1 MKKFIYIFLIIFSFS
16 YCEYI
21 GVGISQYSG
30 RIDWATLSQNV
41 DFVMLSCLNLLGGF
55 NQKFENSYINAKN
68 YGIQVGALWSSNVNK
83 KEDVAREAKYCLE
96 FIKEKQFEY
105 PIFFS
110 SLFDN
115 GELLDTFCTVLEK
128 AGYYCGLYIDD
139 YSLSYY
145 DENILNKYTV
155 WLSRDTFEEPSVPH
169 SIWQT
174 SLKKYPGIDGIV
186 DISNTDFGTFMKENH
201 LNGF

>member
-41 DFVMLSCLNLLGGF
+41 DFVMLSCLNLLGGY
-55 NQKFENSYINAKN
+55 NQKFENSYVNAKN

-83 KEDVAREAKYCLE
+83 KEDAAREAKYCLE

-110 SLFDN
+110 SFFNN
-115 GELLDTFCTVLEK
+115 GELLDTFCTVLE
-128 AGYYCGLYIDD
+128 
-139 YSLSYY
+139 
-145 DENILNKYTV
+145 
-155 WLSRDTFEEPSVPH
+155 
-169 SIWQT
+169 
-174 SLKKYPGIDGIV
+174 
-186 DISNTDFGTFMKENH
+186 
-201 LNGF
+201 